1 MTRFALILAIAAF
14 ATPAFAQDEEVQD
27 IEVADKEETCGY
39 QAEVVSAIQQA
50 RLDRVPERGVQE
62 HILAQSPTWPEKYN
76 NAIPLITPWVYEQ
89 KRKVIRKEDLGAAW
103 SELCLQQ

>member
-14 ATPAFAQDEEVQD
+14 ATPAFAQDNEVP
-27 IEVADKEETCGY
+27 DKEETCGY

-62 HILAQSPTWPEKYN
+62 HILAQSPTWPAKYN

-89 KRKVIRKEDLGAAW
+89 KRKTIRKEDLGAAW

>member
-1 MTRFALILAIAAF
+1 MTRVALILATAVF
-14 ATPAFAQDEEVQD
+14 VTPAFAQDKEAQ
-27 IEVADKEETCGY
+27 DKEETCGY

-50 RLDRVPERGVQE
+50 RLDRVPERGVPE

-76 NAIPLITPWVYEQ
+76 NAIPLIAPWVYEQ
-89 KRKVIRKEDLGAAW
+89 KRKVIRNEDLGAAW